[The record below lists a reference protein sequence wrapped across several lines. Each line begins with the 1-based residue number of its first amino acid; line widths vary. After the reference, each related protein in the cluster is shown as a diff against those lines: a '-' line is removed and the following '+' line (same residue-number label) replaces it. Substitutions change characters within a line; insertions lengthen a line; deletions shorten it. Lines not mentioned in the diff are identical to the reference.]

1 MNREPLTGW
10 FQVQVR
16 SHQLLAR
23 VMATRGRARV
33 VQSPLGEGSV
43 AGARYAGGVYSGRH
57 GNCVP
62 RAMKTLLAVAAF
74 AFVAANAGEGIV
86 PVQCVRCPSA
96 RRSLGTIRRGTWSI
110 QEFAGA
116 AVSKPNSL
124 ENWDGGSSVSWNS
137 HAIDVVG
144 DSESTMLS
152 GNTILHANLPKR
164 MWASPLQGAGTQL
177 NAVGSATVIFDFMVT
192 DPVNAMIQS
201 SFSTYGTVA
210 VGGYL
215 GAHAAMYRDGQ
226 FVAGWGLENGS
237 ASQEMVWEFGPG
249 AWEITVVC
257 GCGTENGSIEPGRS
271 EGSAH
276 GGRDY
281 FGAGARGA
289 LAVAGILVLLGL
301 RRRRGS

>member
-1 MNREPLTGW
+1 
-10 FQVQVR
+10 
-16 SHQLLAR
+16 
-23 VMATRGRARV
+23 
-33 VQSPLGEGSV
+33 
-43 AGARYAGGVYSGRH
+43 
-57 GNCVP
+57 
-62 RAMKTLLAVAAF
+62 MKTLLAVAAF
-74 AFVAANAGEGIV
+74 AFVAANAGAGIV
-86 PVQCVRCPSA
+86 PVQCVRASGAEIFGNDPS
-96 RRSLGTIRRGTWSI
+96 GDVSI
-110 QEFAGA
+110 QEFAERPFP
-116 AVSKPNSL
+116 PNSL

-152 GNTILHANLPKR
+152 GNTILHANLQAYVGIAP
-164 MWASPLQGAGTQL
+164 SGAGTQL

-249 AWEITVVC
+249 AWEITVFADAALKTDPSSPAQQ
-257 GCGTENGSIEPGRS
+257 GE
-271 EGSAH
+271 AH
-276 GGRDY
+276 M
-281 FGAGARGA
+281 AVEITSVPAPGA